1 MSPEQIIDSPIS
13 LSLLPYSGS
22 WTSKEASHLL
32 RRTMFGPTFQQ
43 IQTAVSDGLNTT
55 VSKLLTLSSVSQPLT
70 YQTNEAVASFGTT
83 WVNSVYPSG
92 DSQPT
97 ENARNSSLAAWMTS
111 IIKKEK

>member
-55 VSKLLTLSSVSQPLT
+55 VSKLLTLSSV
-70 YQTNEAVASFGTT
+70 
-83 WVNSVYPSG
+83 
-92 DSQPT
+92 
-97 ENARNSSLAAWMTS
+97 
-111 IIKKEK
+111 